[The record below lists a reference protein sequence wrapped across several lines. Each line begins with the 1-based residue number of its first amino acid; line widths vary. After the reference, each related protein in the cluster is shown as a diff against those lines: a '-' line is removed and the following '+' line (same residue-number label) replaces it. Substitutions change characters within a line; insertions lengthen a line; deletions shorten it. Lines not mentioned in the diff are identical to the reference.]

1 MAVVIHPIDIRF
13 KLKELIMSEWV
24 RMAFALIGLCIL
36 AWNQLQTL
44 EYKVD
49 KLETAAEKSDSRYE
63 EIRNILLD
71 LKVSNARLESKV
83 SQVK

>member
-1 MAVVIHPIDIRF
+1 M
-13 KLKELIMSEWV
+13 KEWV
-24 RMAFALIGLCIL
+24 QMGIALIGACIL

-44 EYKVD
+44 EYKVT
-49 KLETAAEKSDSRYE
+49 KLETVVEKNETRYE
-63 EIRNILLD
+63 EIRDILLE

>member
-1 MAVVIHPIDIRF
+1 MAVVIHATEIRF
-13 KLKELIMSEWV
+13 RLKEFLMKEWV
-24 RMAFALIGLCIL
+24 QMAIALIGACIL

-44 EYKVD
+44 EYKVT
-49 KLETAAEKSDSRYE
+49 KLETVVEKNESRYE

>member
-1 MAVVIHPIDIRF
+1 MAVVINSTVIRF
-13 KLKELIMSEWV
+13 RLKEFLMKEWV
-24 RMAFALIGLCIL
+24 QMGIALIGACIL

-44 EYKVD
+44 EYKVT
-49 KLETAAEKSDSRYE
+49 KLETVVEKNETRYE
-63 EIRNILLD
+63 EIRDILLE